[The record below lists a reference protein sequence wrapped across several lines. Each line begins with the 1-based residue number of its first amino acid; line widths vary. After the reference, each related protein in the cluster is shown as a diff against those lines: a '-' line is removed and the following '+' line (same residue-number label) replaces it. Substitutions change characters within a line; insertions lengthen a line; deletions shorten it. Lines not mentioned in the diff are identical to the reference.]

1 MKMAKGIEGER
12 KRIEAEE
19 AKLKE
24 RRNRLAEMERSEIT
38 KRLEKSLVTRLPLD
52 QLDQLLA
59 RIKKLGIGEVLK
71 RLS

>member
-1 MKMAKGIEGER
+1 MAKGIEGER

-24 RRNRLAEMERSEIT
+24 RRNRLAEMERGEIT
-38 KRLEKSLVTRLPLD
+38 KRLERSLVTRLPLD